1 MNAPNA
7 LTRDRVPDHVRPES
21 VVDFDLY
28 RDHRF
33 EEEGGLHEGLW
44 RLIQESGQGIFW
56 TPHNGGHWF
65 ITDHELLFE
74 AAKRPDLFSSTAMT
88 LPPMPADEE
97 PRLIP
102 LGLDPPVHGH
112 YRLPLMRAFSPDIIK
127 AMESG
132 IRSFAA
138 ELIEGIKPDGRAEF
152 VEAIA
157 EPMPILIFMKLMG
170 MPLDRLR
177 EFREWVYDMLSS
189 DNERRA
195 SSYGHVH
202 AMMEPLIRE
211 REAAPRDDL
220 ISRLVHSEID
230 GRPTTYD
237 EVQAYCLLLFAAGL
251 DTVANS
257 LSFGVNLLSS
267 DQELQARL
275 RANPELI
282 PEAVE
287 EFLRRYGI
295 VFTPRTAALDVSFGG
310 VDIRGGERVLL
321 MLPAGN
327 LDPTAFPEPALFDL
341 DRENKAHMTFNSGP
355 HRCIGSHLARL
366 ELRVFYEEWLKRMPT
381 VRIDP
386 AKKVTYRTGLTLA
399 LDKVP
404 IVWDVAD

>member
-1 MNAPNA
+1 
-7 LTRDRVPDHVRPES
+7 
-21 VVDFDLY
+21 
-28 RDHRF
+28 
-33 EEEGGLHEGLW
+33 
-44 RLIQESGQGIFW
+44 
-56 TPHNGGHWF
+56 
-65 ITDHELLFE
+65 
-74 AAKRPDLFSSTAMT
+74 MT

-127 AMESG
+127 AMEAG

-138 ELIEGIKPDGRAEF
+138 DLIEGIKPHGSAEF

>member
-7 LTRDRVPDHVRPES
+7 LTRPSVPDHIRAES

-33 EEEGGLHEGLW
+33 EEEGGLHEGLS
-44 RLIQESGQGIFW
+44 RLIAESGQGIFW

-65 ITDHELLFE
+65 ITDHALLFD
-74 AAKRPDLFSSTAMT
+74 AARRPDLFSSTAMT
-88 LPPMPADEE
+88 VPPMPPEHE
-97 PRLIP
+97 PKLIP

-127 AMESG
+127 AMEKD
-132 IRSFAA
+132 IRAFAA
-138 ELIEGIKPDGRAEF
+138 ELIEAIKAQGRCEF

-157 EPMPILIFMKLMG
+157 EPMPIMIFMKLMG

-189 DNERRA
+189 DNDRRA
-195 SSYGHVH
+195 SSYTQVYG
-202 AMMEPLIRE
+202 MMDPLIRE
-211 REAAPRDDL
+211 RQDAPRDDL
-220 ISRLVHSEID
+220 ISRLVHSDID
-230 GRPTTYD
+230 GRPATYD

-257 LSFGVNLLSS
+257 LSFGVNLLAS
-267 DQELQARL
+267 DQALQERL
-275 RANPELI
+275 RADPGLI
-282 PEAVE
+282 PEAIE

-327 LDPTAFPEPALFDL
+327 LDPTAFPDPTKFDI

-355 HRCIGSHLARL
+355 HRCVGSHLARL
-366 ELRVFYEEWLKRMPT
+366 ELRVFYEEWLKRMPN

-386 AKKVTYRTGLTLA
+386 EQKVTYRTGLTLA

-404 IVWDVAD
+404 IVWDLAN

>member
-7 LTRDRVPDHVRPES
+7 LTRPSVPDHVRPES

-33 EEEGGLHEGLW
+33 EEEDGLHEGLW
-44 RLIQESGQGIFW
+44 RLIQETGQGIFW

-65 ITDHELLFE
+65 ITDHELLFQ
-74 AAKRPDLFSSTAMT
+74 AAKQPELFSSTAMT
-88 LPPMPADEE
+88 LPPMPADQE

-102 LGLDPPVHGH
+102 LGLDPPVHGA

-127 AMESG
+127 AMEKD
-132 IRSFAA
+132 IRAFAA
-138 ELIEGIKPDGRAEF
+138 ELIEGIRPNGRAEF

-157 EPMPILIFMKLMG
+157 EPMPIMIFMKLMG

-177 EFREWVYDMLSS
+177 EFREWVYDMLSP
-189 DNERRA
+189 DNDRRA
-195 SSYGHVH
+195 SSYVHVH

-211 REAAPRDDL
+211 REKEPRDDL

-230 GRPTTYD
+230 GRPVTYD

-257 LSFGVNLLSS
+257 LSFGVCLLSR

-295 VFTPRTAALDVSFGG
+295 VFTPRTAAKDMHFGG
-310 VDIRGGERVLL
+310 VDICKGERVLL

-327 LDPTAFPEPALFDL
+327 LDPTAFPDPARFDL
-341 DRENKAHMTFNSGP
+341 DREDKAHMTFNSGP

-366 ELRVFYEEWLKRMPT
+366 ELRVFYEEWLKRMPR
-381 VRIDP
+381 VQIDP
-386 AKKVTYRTGLTLA
+386 DRRVTYRTGLTLA

-404 IVWDVAD
+404 IVWDAAA